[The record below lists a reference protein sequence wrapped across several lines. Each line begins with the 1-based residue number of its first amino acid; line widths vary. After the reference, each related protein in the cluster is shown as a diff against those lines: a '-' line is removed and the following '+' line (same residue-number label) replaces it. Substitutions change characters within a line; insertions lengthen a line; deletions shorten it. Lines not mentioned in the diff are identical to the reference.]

1 MRSVRIAGGL
11 EIAYREAGDGAPVV
25 LLHGAASDGRMWG
38 PQLDG
43 LSDRLRVIA
52 WDEPGSGRS
61 SEPAQD
67 FGLAGYADAL
77 ARFIEALGF
86 ASVHVGGLS
95 WGGVLAL
102 ELYRRHP
109 DRVTSLILADTYAGW
124 KGSLSEAEC
133 AQRLSAALEQ
143 TSMPEDQFAPSLPG
157 LFAPGASASAVDQL
171 ETIMADTR
179 PSRSAAHR
187 DRDRG
192 LRSARPAAPHRR
204 PDPADLGEQDARSPL
219 TVADQFRAAIPD
231 ARLVRIPGAGHM
243 SNIEQ
248 PERFN
253 AAVRE
258 FCPRVQP
265 WR

>member
-1 MRSVRIAGGL
+1 MLSVRIDGGL

-25 LLHGAASDGRMWG
+25 LLHGAASNGRMWG

-52 WDEPGSGRS
+52 WDEPGSGGS

-67 FGLAGYADAL
+67 FGLAGYADTL

-179 PSRSAAHR
+179 PSNLRRTAIAIAACDQR
-187 DRDRG
+187 DLLPRIG
-192 LRSARPAAPHRR
+192 VPTL
-204 PDPADLGEQDARSPL
+204 LIWGEQDARSPL

-253 AAVRE
+253 GAVRE